1 MTESDPRRRR
11 DPSSISRARRYTPR
25 GRTVRE
31 AADGAED
38 NRARENGARDREAA
52 RRERNRSTQQHETE
66 DLAARRRR
74 EAA

>member
-31 AADGAED
+31 AASGNED
-38 NRARENGARDREAA
+38 NRAREHGARDREAA
-52 RRERNRSTQQHETE
+52 RRARKRAAEQPDE
-66 DLAARRRR
+66 DAAAKRRR
-74 EAA
+74 

>member
-31 AADGAED
+31 AAEAGED

-52 RRERNRSTQQHETE
+52 RRERSKAAQQENGTE
-66 DLAARRRR
+66 DLAAARRR
-74 EAA
+74 E